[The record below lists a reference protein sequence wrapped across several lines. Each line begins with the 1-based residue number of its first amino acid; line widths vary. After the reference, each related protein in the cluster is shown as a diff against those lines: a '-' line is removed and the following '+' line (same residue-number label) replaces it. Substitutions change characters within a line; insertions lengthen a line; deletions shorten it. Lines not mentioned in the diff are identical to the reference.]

1 MFKLNIVD
9 RNTLF
14 SYIYDQRKAGTQN
27 KTVWT
32 NSLFVMISSPKTG
45 FLLQNMSPQL
55 ELSGDQS
62 LYSDE
67 EPEKEVIE
75 LIQSQEDCSVEKR
88 PRLV

>member
-1 MFKLNIVD
+1 
-9 RNTLF
+9 
-14 SYIYDQRKAGTQN
+14 
-27 KTVWT
+27 
-32 NSLFVMISSPKTG
+32 MISSQNTG

-67 EPEKEVIE
+67 EPEEEVIE